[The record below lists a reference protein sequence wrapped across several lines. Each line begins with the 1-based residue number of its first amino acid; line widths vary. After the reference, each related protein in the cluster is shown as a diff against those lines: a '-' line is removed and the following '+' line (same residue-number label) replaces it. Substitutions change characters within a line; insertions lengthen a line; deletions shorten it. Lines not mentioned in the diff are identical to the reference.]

1 MTHTLADVA
10 RALGA
15 TLDGDGALPIEGA
28 AEPAD
33 AGPRDLA
40 LAMRPRYAEAL
51 RRGRARAALLWEG
64 ADRAALGL
72 DGAVLVARPRLAMAH
87 LTQLLDPGPAIG
99 EGVHP
104 TAVVEG
110 AEIGEGAAIGP
121 YAVIGPGARIGPRA
135 RIGPHVSIGANASVG
150 ADALIHAGAR
160 VAHGVSLGD
169 RVILQSGAAL
179 GGDGFSFVTEEEHAL
194 EEVRRTLGPG
204 AERPPQPWHRI
215 HSLGGLVVG
224 SDVEVGAN
232 ACIDRGTIRATVVG
246 RGTKI
251 DNQVMIGHNCVVGE
265 DCLMC
270 AQVGVS
276 GSVTVG
282 DRVVMAGKVG
292 IGDNLTIGSDVVLA
306 GGSKVMSN
314 VPSGRVMLGYPATRM
329 EAQVEIYKALR
340 RLPRFMRDAAMG
352 RKAVPNRTPSD

>member
-15 TLDGDGALPIEGA
+15 RLDGDGALPVEGA
-28 AEPAD
+28 AEPAS

-51 RRGRARAALLWEG
+51 SQGRARAALLWEG

-87 LTQLLDPGPAIG
+87 LTQLLDPGPAIA

-104 TAVVEG
+104 TAVIEG
-110 AEIGEGAAIGP
+110 AEIGPGAAIGP
-121 YAVIGPGARIGPRA
+121 YAVIGPGARLGEGA
-135 RIGPHVSIGANASVG
+135 RIGPHVTIGARATIG
-150 ADALIHAGAR
+150 AGALIHAGAR
-160 VAHGVSLGD
+160 VAHGVTLGD
-169 RVILQSGAAL
+169 RVIVQSGAAL

-194 EEVRRTLGPG
+194 EEARRTLGEAG
-204 AERPPQPWHRI
+204 EHPPQPWHRI

-251 DNQVMIGHNCVVGE
+251 DNQVMIGHNCVIGE

-292 IGDNLTIGSDVVLA
+292 VSDNLTIGSDAVLA
-306 GGSKVMSN
+306 GGSKVTSS
-314 VPSGRVMLGYPATRM
+314 VPAGRVMLGYPATRM
-329 EAQVEIYKALR
+329 DTQIEIYKALR
-340 RLPRFMRDAAMG
+340 RLPRFMREVAAG
-352 RKAVPNRTPSD
+352 RKAVPNRSPSD